1 VDDRPEFVD
10 VFASL
15 DRARLSRMDHDAQ
28 SDQLAA
34 REVIRH
40 YVEALWQD
48 VQRSGEHPDVGDKY
62 RALATVR
69 ELARSLT
76 VVAFDVNH
84 DSHDNHDNTPAT
96 PDGNG

>member
-1 VDDRPEFVD
+1 MDDKPEFVD

-15 DRARLSRMDHDAQ
+15 DRARLSRMDTTAQ

-34 REVIRH
+34 REALRH

-48 VQRSGEHPDVGDKY
+48 VQRSGEQPDIGEKY

-84 DSHDNHDNTPAT
+84 DRSAAT
-96 PDGNG
+96 QDGDA